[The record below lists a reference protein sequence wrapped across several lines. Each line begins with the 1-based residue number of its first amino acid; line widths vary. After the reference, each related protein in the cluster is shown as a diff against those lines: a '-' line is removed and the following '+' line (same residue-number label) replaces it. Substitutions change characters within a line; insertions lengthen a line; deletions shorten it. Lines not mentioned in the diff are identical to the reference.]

1 MFRKVL
7 KIRFLNRI
15 DLSPLVEFPTYT
27 HICRH
32 SLNLFHYAPKHSSGT
47 PATALLKSNMLVFYR
62 SCLAN
67 SCRTDVWSQ
76 FKASP
81 MQPASSAYKLRVQI
95 RYNPLPFLFWL
106 KKSSLRSTSSM
117 QMSQREMLDLADRC
131 IKSHVITEFP
141 SVYSAPDVKE
151 CKSAA
156 GSGVHL
162 CSKFPHSQ
170 LLFSTS
176 M

>member
-7 KIRFLNRI
+7 KIPFLNRI

-27 HICRH
+27 HIRRH
-32 SLNLFHYAPKHSSGT
+32 SLNLFHYAPKHFSGT
-47 PATALLKSNMLVFYR
+47 PSHSTSEIKHVGVLWKLSCKFLQNRCVIPVQGKLHAARQLCIQIESPNQIQSSSFFVLAL
-62 SCLAN
+62 
-67 SCRTDVWSQ
+67 
-76 FKASP
+76 
-81 MQPASSAYKLRVQI
+81 
-95 RYNPLPFLFWL
+95 
-106 KKSSLRSTSSM
+106 KSSLRSTSSM